1 MDLADSLFEGV
12 GTGICSLMSPFA
24 PGTILAMTTGIGLFC
39 MVQLWRTNQWD
50 AKRLTASSPGAG
62 AAVPRET
69 HRC

>member
-24 PGTILAMTTGIGLFC
+24 PETILAMTTGIGLFC

-50 AKRLTASSPGAG
+50 AKR
-62 AAVPRET
+62 
-69 HRC
+69 